1 MRGLRLGAWPPH
13 LVGACIG
20 LVVGPQMDNAGQR
33 GRADVYERGRGYI
46 EEGDSVA
53 ALELWIGSKDSLSEA
68 HSEDPRIGREFVE
81 VVAGLEL
88 AEYGVWATRMFY
100 WGLSPT
106 TAAREPYRTEVLAEG
121 RRTFAL
127 VDSVRAEHWALKG
140 EEDPAALALAIK
152 RFWLERDPSPKTTIN
167 ERLLEHWR
175 RIAEARDRYSHT
187 NRSVYGTDDR
197 GVFFVKYGAPDRI
210 VSGMMSVS
218 RSEQRMIGIPQVV
231 LDRYDKLPRF
241 EVWRYAG
248 LEREGFAYF
257 LFGNEGGSGVFRHV
271 DGVHELIPPGAR
283 SFKVSGDPAQSG
295 GAIRGRRA
303 SHYLEW
309 AYYQDAARMGG
320 PFGERADELDRIWL
334 GRAEPYDAAM
344 RATSFRYAD
353 TDRRRLQAPRPP
365 VMSAYED
372 SPKSVLSAQRAR
384 ILDGAD
390 PLVML
395 LAVSSPVWRP
405 EVVDGEVAD
414 TVELGEYTA
423 RHTVIVRN
431 HNLEEVARGDM
442 EVIDGD
448 GNVSQLVLRHA
459 RSFGHLTVAVE
470 HEAEEVDGGAATG
483 EEAADT
489 NAVLSGHSHF
499 TLDPPLVRG
508 PGGSVVSDLI
518 VGIAP
523 QRGLLPEDM
532 PVPVLPATRLWRED
546 LLRVYFEI
554 YHPSGAA
561 EGVGRQFDIRLQIL
575 RRAADGSG
583 DRELEAATPAI
594 VVALES
600 AAPTGT
606 HHFDLDLRNEESG
619 PLEVVLNVTDTATD
633 ESHVRTAP
641 IFLLDS

>member
-20 LVVGPQMDNAGQR
+20 LVVGPQVDIVAQR
-33 GRADVYERGRGYI
+33 GHADVYERGRGYI
-46 EEGDSVA
+46 EAGDSVA
-53 ALELWIGSKDSLSEA
+53 ALELWIGAKDSLTEA
-68 HSEDPRIGREFVE
+68 SAEDPRIGRAFVE

-88 AEYGVWATRMFY
+88 AGYGDWATRFFY
-100 WGLSPT
+100 WGLSAT
-106 TAAREPYRTEVLAEG
+106 TAAKEPYRTEVLAEG
-121 RRTFAL
+121 RRTFTL
-127 VDSVRAEHWALKG
+127 VDPVVEERWAMKG
-140 EEDPAALALAIK
+140 EEDPASLALAIK
-152 RFWLERDPSPKTTIN
+152 RFWLERDPSPSTTVN

-175 RIAEARDRYSHT
+175 RIAEARDRYTRS

-197 GVFFVKYGAPDRI
+197 GVFFVKYGKPDRI
-210 VSGMMSVS
+210 VKGIMSVS
-218 RSEQRMIGIPQVV
+218 RAEQRMIGIPQVV
-231 LDRYDKLPRF
+231 LDRYDKLPQF

-248 LEREGFAYF
+248 LDRRGFTYF
-257 LFGNEGGSGVFRHV
+257 LFGNEGGSGAFRHV
-271 DGVHELIPPGAR
+271 EGVHELIPSGAR
-283 SFKVSGDPAQSG
+283 SFKVSGDAGQSG
-295 GAIRGRRA
+295 GAIRGRPA
-303 SHYLEW
+303 VHYLEW

-320 PFGERADELDRIWL
+320 PYGERTDELDRIWL
-334 GRAEPYDAAM
+334 GRAEPHDAAM

-353 TDRRRLQAPRPP
+353 ADRRRLQEPRPR
-365 VMSAYED
+365 VVSAYED
-372 SPKSVLSAQRAR
+372 SPRSVLSAQRAR

-395 LAVSSPVWRP
+395 LAVSYPVWRP

-459 RSFGHLTVAVE
+459 RSLGHLTVAVE

-489 NAVLSGHSHF
+489 NAVLPGHNHF
-499 TLDPPLVRG
+499 TLDPPLVRRL
-508 PGGSVVSDLI
+508 GGSEVSDLI

-523 QRGLLPEDM
+523 QRGLLPENM

-575 RRAADGSG
+575 RRATDGSG
-583 DRELEAATPAI
+583 DGEPEAATAAI

-606 HHFDLDLRNEESG
+606 HHFDLDLRNEKSG
-619 PLEVVLNVTDTATD
+619 PLEVVLNVTDAATD
-633 ESHVRTAP
+633 ETYVRTAP
-641 IFLLDS
+641 ILLLDS